1 MQQEIFASKFLRH
14 KILLIYFGVCSF
26 FAIKNKYT
34 NIWDTNNCNA
44 KNFDAKNDVVKI
56 NPQKFL

>member
-26 FAIKNKYT
+26 LLSKINVQIFETQTIVMQK
-34 NIWDTNNCNA
+34 ILMQ
-44 KNFDAKNDVVKI
+44 KNDVVKI